1 MEFNTLNKEIGDR
14 KKASKGQDACE
25 DLVEKSKTLKAEIE
39 QQKAEAEQIDAQ
51 RNLKLNLIGNIVSP
65 SVPVFKDE
73 DNNEVVRK
81 WGEPRQIE
89 IDGKTLGKLHHHEI
103 MNLLDILEME
113 RGQKIAGH
121 RGYYLKGKGV
131 LLNQALI

>member
-51 RNLKLNLIGNIVSP
+51 RNAKLNLIGNIVSP